1 MKLKRNI
8 VKICSLALG
17 LAIGVVLIAK
27 VCFELSYDNFY
38 SDKER
43 VYSIM
48 TGAVRHGEEN
58 LSGDRVSGAVAPG
71 FKEFVPGV
79 ETATRITP
87 VFENNSYYTQDK
99 NKLEAE
105 LVVADTCFFDI
116 FDMQVYTG
124 DPKQVLSQWGKMM
137 VSRTLA
143 EKLGG
148 IEKAVGQTLYNESLP
163 KAVFT
168 VEGVF
173 EDFPTNSTFRGI
185 DILLAMPTYS
195 KSSTENW
202 LGNDRYL
209 GYVKLQEGVDPES
222 LTDAIHE
229 MQVKNQPMEDLE
241 KAGLKLWYYLE
252 RTDRQH
258 VSDPTNRNMIL
269 MLSIVALLLIS
280 AAVVNYVLNS
290 ISSVVQ
296 RAKEVGVR
304 KCYGAEEGDIA
315 KLLFKEAA
323 LHFSIA
329 LILASA
335 IILGAAKPIEN
346 LLGASLGSLFSWQTI
361 AVAAAVSIVVLLISG
376 LVPANIF
383 MRVPVSTAFRNYRES
398 KRRWKLVFLG
408 IQFTFSIF
416 LVCVLFVFGK
426 QYNMMLNDDLGYEY
440 GLLVAVDM
448 PGANTDEYFKIKDK
462 VEQLPFVIGTAITS
476 EVPITGS
483 SGNNVYLPGD
493 DRELFNIADQY
504 YSTEGAADVL
514 GIKFIEGREAKT
526 SREVAVSRKFVEKMQ
541 GFADWSDGAIGKG
554 LIFTQH
560 SSNKNE
566 IFTVCGVY
574 EDYKIGAIYVD
585 ERPSVRFGAELSF
598 ENDLQYFYLRYV
610 LIKVDEITAEN
621 ISQIQK
627 AVDEVI
633 PERTF
638 EVAAYEEGVRMFFA
652 DIRKIK
658 NAILLG
664 GLFSLII
671 SLMGLIGYI
680 RDETQRRSAEV
691 AIRKIN
697 GAVPAEIVK
706 LFVGD
711 IMTLM
716 AAALVIGDILA
727 LLVGNAA
734 LEMFQQKAEIG
745 ILSYV
750 IGDIIVLTIIMAVV
764 IAGSLK
770 ISNSNPV
777 DSLKNE

>member
-1 MKLKRNI
+1 MKLKRNL

-17 LAIGVVLIAK
+17 LAIGTILIAK

-58 LSGDRVSGAVAPG
+58 LSGGRVSGAVAPG

-173 EDFPTNSTFRGI
+173 EDFPTNSSFRGI

-252 RTDRQH
+252 KTDRQH

-304 KCYGAEEGDIA
+304 KCYGAEGGDIA

-323 LHFSIA
+323 VHFTIA
-329 LILASA
+329 LILAVA
-335 IILGAAKPIEN
+335 IIVGFAGQIEN
-346 LLGASLGSLFSWQTI
+346 MLGASIVSLFSWQAI
-361 AVAAAVSIVVLLISG
+361 VVAVAVCVVVLLISG
-376 LVPANIF
+376 LVPAKIF
-383 MRVPVSTAFRNYRES
+383 MQVPVSTAFRNYRES

-416 LVCVLFVFGK
+416 LICVLFVFGK

-440 GLLVAVDM
+440 DRLLAVDM
-448 PGANTDEYFKIKDK
+448 VGADPEEFFRVKERIS
-462 VEQLPFVIGTAITS
+462 QLPFVQGSAITS
-476 EVPITGS
+476 EVPIAGS
-483 SGNNVYLPGD
+483 SGNNVYLPND
-493 DRELFNIADQY
+493 ERELFNVADQY
-504 YSTEGAADVL
+504 YSTVGAADVL
-514 GIKFIEGREAKT
+514 GIKFIEGREAQT
-526 SREVAVSRKFVEKMQ
+526 INEVAVSRRFVERMQ
-541 GFADWSDGAIGKG
+541 EFADWSDGAIGKG
-554 LIFTQH
+554 VVFTEHSKKKTDIFT
-560 SSNKNE
+560 
-566 IFTVCGVY
+566 ICGVY
-574 EDYKIGAIYVD
+574 EDYKIGSVFVD
-585 ERPSVRFGAELSF
+585 DRPSVRFGAELSY
-598 ENDLQYFYLRYV
+598 DDALDFYLRFV
-610 LIKVDEITAEN
+610 LMKVDKITAEN
-621 ISQIQK
+621 ISQVQA

-658 NAILLG
+658 NAIFLG

-697 GAVPAEIVK
+697 GAVPAEIVR
-706 LFVGD
+706 LFIID
-711 IMTLM
+711 ILKLM
-716 AAALVIGDILA
+716 AVALVIGDILA
-727 LLVGNAA
+727 YLVGDAA
-734 LEMFQQKAEIG
+734 LQMFQQKVEVG
-745 ILSYV
+745 VWSYV
-750 IGDIIVLTIIMAVV
+750 AGDMIILVIILAVV

>member
-1 MKLKRNI
+1 MRLRRSL

-17 LAIGVVLIAK
+17 LAIGTVLIAK

-79 ETATRITP
+79 ESATRITP

-99 NKLEAE
+99 NKLETE
-105 LVVADTCFFDI
+105 LIVADTSFFDI
-116 FDMQVYTG
+116 FDVQVYAG

-148 IEKAVGQTLYNESLP
+148 VNEAIGQTLYNESLP

-173 EDFPTNSTFRGI
+173 EDFPSNSTFRGL

-195 KSSTENW
+195 KSSTDNW

-209 GYVKLQEGVDPES
+209 GYVKLQDGVDPES

-229 MQVKNQPMEDLE
+229 MQVKNQPMEELE

-252 RTDRQH
+252 RTDKQH
-258 VSDPTNRNMIL
+258 LSDPTNRNMIL

-290 ISSVVQ
+290 ISSVVH

-304 KCYGAEEGDIA
+304 KCYGAEGRDIA
-315 KLLFKEAA
+315 ELLFNEAA

-329 LILASA
+329 LTLAVA
-335 IILGAAKPIEN
+335 IVIGFAEQIEN
-346 LLGASLGSLFSWQTI
+346 LLGASIVSLFSWQAVV
-361 AVAAAVSIVVLLISG
+361 AVAVVCVAVLLISG

-383 MRVPVSTAFRNYRES
+383 MRVPVSTAFRNYKES
-398 KRRWKLVFLG
+398 RRRWKLVFLG

-416 LVCVLFVFGK
+416 LICVLFIFGK

-440 GLLVAVDM
+440 DRLLAVDM
-448 PGANTDEYFKIKDK
+448 VGADPEDFFKVKDR
-462 VEQLPFVIGTAITS
+462 VSQLPFVQGLAITS
-476 EVPITGS
+476 EVPIAGS
-483 SGNNVYLPGD
+483 SGNNVYLPND
-493 DRELFNIADQY
+493 ERELFNVADQY
-504 YSTEGAADVL
+504 YSTVGAADVL
-514 GIKFIEGREAKT
+514 GIKFIEGREAQT
-526 SREVAVSRKFVEKMQ
+526 INEVAVSRRFVERMQ
-541 GFADWSDGAIGKG
+541 EFTEWSDGAIGKG
-554 LIFTQH
+554 VVFTEHSKKKTDIFT
-560 SSNKNE
+560 
-566 IFTVCGVY
+566 ICGVY
-574 EDYKIGAIYVD
+574 EDYKIGSVFAD
-585 ERPSVRFGAELSF
+585 DRPSVRFGAELSYD
-598 ENDLQYFYLRYV
+598 DLLDFYLRFV
-610 LIKVDEITAEN
+610 LIKVDKITAEN
-621 ISQIQK
+621 ISQVQK

-638 EVAAYEEGVRMFFA
+638 EVAAYEDGVRMFFA

-664 GLFSLII
+664 GLFSLVI

-697 GAVPAEIVK
+697 GAVPAEIVRLFLADIMK
-706 LFVGD
+706 LMVWALAVGD
-711 IMTLM
+711 
-716 AAALVIGDILA
+716 VLA
-727 LLVGNAA
+727 YLVGDAA
-734 LEMFQQKAEIG
+734 LEMFQQKADVG
-745 ILSYV
+745 VWSYV
-750 IGDIIVLTIIMAVV
+750 AGDVIVLAIILAVV
-764 IAGSLK
+764 IVGSLR

-777 DSLKNE
+777 DSLKGE

>member
-1 MKLKRNI
+1 MKLKRNL

-17 LAIGVVLIAK
+17 LAIGTILIAK

-38 SDKER
+38 SDRER

-173 EDFPTNSTFRGI
+173 EDFPTNSSFRGI

-252 RTDRQH
+252 KTDRQH

-280 AAVVNYVLNS
+280 AAVVN
-290 ISSVVQ
+290 
-296 RAKEVGVR
+296 R
-304 KCYGAEEGDIA
+304 
-315 KLLFKEAA
+315 
-323 LHFSIA
+323 
-329 LILASA
+329 
-335 IILGAAKPIEN
+335 
-346 LLGASLGSLFSWQTI
+346 SLT
-361 AVAAAVSIVVLLISG
+361 
-376 LVPANIF
+376 
-383 MRVPVSTAFRNYRES
+383 
-398 KRRWKLVFLG
+398 
-408 IQFTFSIF
+408 
-416 LVCVLFVFGK
+416 
-426 QYNMMLNDDLGYEY
+426 
-440 GLLVAVDM
+440 
-448 PGANTDEYFKIKDK
+448 
-462 VEQLPFVIGTAITS
+462 
-476 EVPITGS
+476 
-483 SGNNVYLPGD
+483 
-493 DRELFNIADQY
+493 
-504 YSTEGAADVL
+504 
-514 GIKFIEGREAKT
+514 
-526 SREVAVSRKFVEKMQ
+526 
-541 GFADWSDGAIGKG
+541 
-554 LIFTQH
+554 
-560 SSNKNE
+560 
-566 IFTVCGVY
+566 
-574 EDYKIGAIYVD
+574 
-585 ERPSVRFGAELSF
+585 
-598 ENDLQYFYLRYV
+598 RYH
-610 LIKVDEITAEN
+610 L
-621 ISQIQK
+621 
-627 AVDEVI
+627 
-633 PERTF
+633 
-638 EVAAYEEGVRMFFA
+638 
-652 DIRKIK
+652 
-658 NAILLG
+658 
-664 GLFSLII
+664 
-671 SLMGLIGYI
+671 
-680 RDETQRRSAEV
+680 
-691 AIRKIN
+691 
-697 GAVPAEIVK
+697 
-706 LFVGD
+706 
-711 IMTLM
+711 
-716 AAALVIGDILA
+716 
-727 LLVGNAA
+727 
-734 LEMFQQKAEIG
+734 
-745 ILSYV
+745 
-750 IGDIIVLTIIMAVV
+750 
-764 IAGSLK
+764 
-770 ISNSNPV
+770 
-777 DSLKNE
+777 

>member
-8 VKICSLALG
+8 VKICSLSLG

-229 MQVKNQPMEDLE
+229 MQVKNQPMEELE

-252 RTDRQH
+252 RTDKQH

-323 LHFSIA
+323 LHFFIA

-361 AVAAAVSIVVLLISG
+361 AVAAAVSIVVLLVSG
-376 LVPANIF
+376 LIPANIF

-416 LVCVLFVFGK
+416 LICVLFVFGK

-440 GLLVAVDM
+440 DQLLAVDM
-448 PGANTDEYFKIKDK
+448 AGANAQDFFKVKDK
-462 VEQLPFVIGTAITS
+462 ISQLPFVRGSAITS
-476 EVPITGS
+476 EVPIAGS
-483 SGNNVYLPGD
+483 SGNNVYLPND
-493 DRELFNIADQY
+493 ERELFNVADQY
-504 YSTEGAADVL
+504 YSSEGAADVL
-514 GIKFIEGREAKT
+514 GIKFIEGREART
-526 SREVAVSRKFVEKMQ
+526 INEVAVSRRFVERMQ
-541 GFADWSDGAIGKG
+541 EFADWSDGAIGKG
-554 LIFTQH
+554 VVFTEHSKKKTDIFT
-560 SSNKNE
+560 
-566 IFTVCGVY
+566 ICGVY
-574 EDYKIGAIYVD
+574 EDYKIGSVFVD
-585 ERPSVRFGAELSF
+585 DRPSIRFGAELSY
-598 ENDLQYFYLRYV
+598 DDALDFYIRFV
-610 LIKVDEITAEN
+610 LIKVDNITPEN
-621 ISQIQK
+621 ISQIQA

-711 IMTLM
+711 IITLM
-716 AAALVIGDILA
+716 AVALVIGDILA

-750 IGDIIVLTIIMAVV
+750 IGDIIVLAIIMAVV
-764 IAGSLK
+764 TAGSLK

>member
-1 MKLKRNI
+1 MKLKRNL

-17 LAIGVVLIAK
+17 LAIGTILIAK

-99 NKLEAE
+99 NKLETE

-258 VSDPTNRNMIL
+258 LSDPTNRNMIL

-304 KCYGAEEGDIA
+304 KCYGAEGGDIA

-323 LHFSIA
+323 VHFTIA
-329 LILASA
+329 LILAVA
-335 IILGAAKPIEN
+335 IIVGFAGQIEN
-346 LLGASLGSLFSWQTI
+346 MLGASIVSLFSWQAI
-361 AVAAAVSIVVLLISG
+361 VVAVAVCVVVLLISG

-383 MRVPVSTAFRNYRES
+383 MRVPVSTAFRNYKES

-416 LVCVLFVFGK
+416 LICVLFVFGK

-440 GLLVAVDM
+440 GQLVAVDM

-476 EVPITGS
+476 EVPIAGS

-493 DRELFNIADQY
+493 DREVFNIA
-504 YSTEGAADVL
+504 
-514 GIKFIEGREAKT
+514 
-526 SREVAVSRKFVEKMQ
+526 
-541 GFADWSDGAIGKG
+541 
-554 LIFTQH
+554 
-560 SSNKNE
+560 SSHICKP
-566 IFTVCGVY
+566 C
-574 EDYKIGAIYVD
+574 D
-585 ERPSVRFGAELSF
+585 
-598 ENDLQYFYLRYV
+598 
-610 LIKVDEITAEN
+610 
-621 ISQIQK
+621 
-627 AVDEVI
+627 
-633 PERTF
+633 
-638 EVAAYEEGVRMFFA
+638 
-652 DIRKIK
+652 
-658 NAILLG
+658 
-664 GLFSLII
+664 
-671 SLMGLIGYI
+671 
-680 RDETQRRSAEV
+680 
-691 AIRKIN
+691 
-697 GAVPAEIVK
+697 IVK
-706 LFVGD
+706 C
-711 IMTLM
+711 
-716 AAALVIGDILA
+716 
-727 LLVGNAA
+727 
-734 LEMFQQKAEIG
+734 
-745 ILSYV
+745 
-750 IGDIIVLTIIMAVV
+750 
-764 IAGSLK
+764 
-770 ISNSNPV
+770 
-777 DSLKNE
+777 

>member
-1 MKLKRNI
+1 
-8 VKICSLALG
+8 
-17 LAIGVVLIAK
+17 
-27 VCFELSYDNFY
+27 
-38 SDKER
+38 
-43 VYSIM
+43 
-48 TGAVRHGEEN
+48 
-58 LSGDRVSGAVAPG
+58 
-71 FKEFVPGV
+71 
-79 ETATRITP
+79 
-87 VFENNSYYTQDK
+87 
-99 NKLEAE
+99 
-105 LVVADTCFFDI
+105 
-116 FDMQVYTG
+116 
-124 DPKQVLSQWGKMM
+124 
-137 VSRTLA
+137 
-143 EKLGG
+143 
-148 IEKAVGQTLYNESLP
+148 
-163 KAVFT
+163 
-168 VEGVF
+168 
-173 EDFPTNSTFRGI
+173 
-185 DILLAMPTYS
+185 
-195 KSSTENW
+195 
-202 LGNDRYL
+202 
-209 GYVKLQEGVDPES
+209 
-222 LTDAIHE
+222 
-229 MQVKNQPMEDLE
+229 
-241 KAGLKLWYYLE
+241 
-252 RTDRQH
+252 
-258 VSDPTNRNMIL
+258 
-269 MLSIVALLLIS
+269 
-280 AAVVNYVLNS
+280 
-290 ISSVVQ
+290 
-296 RAKEVGVR
+296 GVR

-335 IILGAAKPIEN
+335 IILGVAKPIEN

-361 AVAAAVSIVVLLISG
+361 AVAAAVSIVVLLVSG
-376 LVPANIF
+376 LIPANIF

-416 LVCVLFVFGK
+416 LICVLFVFGK

-440 GLLVAVDM
+440 DRLLAVDM
-448 PGANTDEYFKIKDK
+448 VGADPEEFFRVKERIS
-462 VEQLPFVIGTAITS
+462 QLPFVQGSAITS

-483 SGNNVYLPGD
+483 SGNNVYLPD
-493 DRELFNIADQY
+493 DERELFNVADQY
-504 YSTEGAADVL
+504 YSSEGAADVL
-514 GIKFIEGREAKT
+514 GIKFIDGREART
-526 SREVAVSRKFVEKMQ
+526 INEVAVSRRFVERMQ
-541 GFADWSDGAIGKG
+541 EFADWSDGAIGKG
-554 LIFTQH
+554 VVFTEHSKKKTDIFT
-560 SSNKNE
+560 
-566 IFTVCGVY
+566 ICGVY
-574 EDYKIGAIYVD
+574 EDYKIGSVFVD
-585 ERPSVRFGAELSF
+585 DRPSIRFGAELSY
-598 ENDLQYFYLRYV
+598 DDALDFYIRFV
-610 LIKVDEITAEN
+610 LIKVDKITAEN
-621 ISQIQK
+621 ISQIQA

-716 AAALVIGDILA
+716 AVALVIGDILA

-750 IGDIIVLTIIMAVV
+750 IGDIIVLTIIMAIV